1 MVELTEES
9 NSKKMRK
16 SIINLAWP
24 AVLRMLL
31 ESIVGTV
38 DIIMVGSLGAASL
51 AAVDVSNRIVFLVVG
66 SLTALTIGST
76 ALVARYVGAN
86 DQKKVNNIISQSV
99 LIGFLLPLIL
109 VVIGFL
115 FAEDMLRLMMLLMEE
130 VDPIILDEGSIY
142 IKIIF
147 SSMVFGLPMMIVTA
161 ILQGIGDMKT
171 PLYIMI
177 TTNLSNVVANYVLI
191 FGIGFFPQLGVMGA
205 ALGTAF
211 GRLVGA
217 IVSFAFL
224 IKGNTMIKLNWADI
238 KWKLD
243 WKVIKNIFSI
253 GIPSAVEQS
262 IRQSSQ
268 IIYTALIAG
277 LGTLTIAANAIIMNM
292 LMIPVMFGF
301 GFALAATTLVGQSL
315 GAQKYDLAK
324 AYGKQSTY
332 ITMVLMS
339 IISVPMLIWVRPI
352 IKLYTDNPEV
362 VMIAEPVLRVVLFM
376 QPLFAV
382 VMVLKGALRGA
393 GDTKWTMYITAI
405 GNWGARLFLSLLFGF
420 YLNYGFIGF
429 WIGMAGEMIV
439 RMILLV
445 WRYES
450 DKWQQIY
457 KVREERELVADC

>member
-1 MVELTEES
+1 MVELIEES
-9 NSKKMRK
+9 NSWKMRK
-16 SIINLAWP
+16 SIVNLAWP

-31 ESIVGTV
+31 ESIVGTI

-66 SLTALTIGST
+66 ALTALTIGST

-86 DQKKVNNIISQSV
+86 DQQKVNDVISQSV

-109 VVIGFL
+109 VVVGFL
-115 FAEDMLRLMMLLMEE
+115 FADDMMRLMMILMEE
-130 VDPIILDEGSIY
+130 VDPIILEEGSIY
-142 IKIIF
+142 IKIVF
-147 SSMVFGLPMMIVTA
+147 SSMVFGLPVMVVTA
-161 ILQGIGDMKT
+161 VLQGLGDMKT
-171 PLYIMI
+171 PLYIMVA
-177 TTNLSNVVANYVLI
+177 TNLANVVGNYILI
-191 FGIGFFPQLGVMGA
+191 FGIGFFPQLGVVGA

-217 IVSFAFL
+217 IVSFAVL
-224 IKGNTMIKLNWADI
+224 IKGDTIIEVNWVNI
-238 KWKLD
+238 KWKFD

-268 IIYTALIAG
+268 IIYTAMIAG
-277 LGTLTIAANAIIMNM
+277 LGTLTIAANAIIINM

-301 GFALAATTLVGQSL
+301 GFAVAATTLVGQSL
-315 GAQKYDLAK
+315 GSKKYDLAK

-339 IISVPMLIWVRPI
+339 ILSVPMFIWARPI

-362 VMIAEPVLRVVLFM
+362 VMIAEPVLRVVIFM

-405 GNWGARLFLSLLFGF
+405 GNWGARLLLSLLFGY

-429 WIGMAGEMIV
+429 WIGMAGEIIV
-439 RMILLV
+439 RMFLLI

-457 KVREERELVADC
+457 ELKEERELVADC

>member
-1 MVELTEES
+1 MIELTEQS
-9 NSKKMRK
+9 NLKEMRK
-16 SIINLAWP
+16 SIIQLAWP

-31 ESIVGTV
+31 ESIVGTI

-51 AAVDVSNRIVFLVVG
+51 AAVDVSNRIVLLVVG

-86 DQKKVNNIISQSV
+86 DQQKVDDVIWQSL
-99 LIGFLLPLIL
+99 LIGFLLPLTL

-115 FAEDMLRLMMLLMEE
+115 FADDMLRLMMILMEE
-130 VDPIILDEGSIY
+130 VDPVILEEGSTY
-142 IKIIF
+142 IKIVF
-147 SSMVFGLPMMIVTA
+147 SSMIFGLPVMVVTA
-161 ILQGIGDMKT
+161 VLQGLGDMKT
-171 PLYIMI
+171 PLYIMLA
-177 TTNLSNVVANYVLI
+177 TNLANVIGNYILI
-191 FGIGFFPQLGVMGA
+191 FGVGVFPQLGVMGA
-205 ALGTAF
+205 ALGTGF

-217 IVSFAFL
+217 IVSFVVL
-224 IKGNTMIKLNWADI
+224 IKGDTSIRLNWANI

-243 WKVIKNIFSI
+243 WKVIKEIFSI

-277 LGTLTIAANAIIMNM
+277 LGTLTIAANAIIINM

-301 GFALAATTLVGQSL
+301 GFAVAATTLVGQSL
-315 GAQKYDLAK
+315 GAKKHQLAK

-339 IISVPMLIWVRPI
+339 IISVPMFIWARPI

-362 VMIAEPVLRVVLFM
+362 VMIAEPVLRGVIFM

-405 GNWGARLFLSLLFGF
+405 GNWGVRLILSLIFGY
-420 YLNYGFIGF
+420 YLGYGFIGF
-429 WIGMAGEMIV
+429 WIGMAGEMVV
-439 RMILLV
+439 RGILLV

-450 DKWQQIY
+450 DRWQQVY
-457 KVREERELVADC
+457 ELKEERELVADC